1 MSMIIVIKTI
11 ITSNHYKLFV
21 RFSNLETVFLLLTI
35 GTIEIFDKN
44 FLYLITDSTPEMYF
58 KV

>member
-1 MSMIIVIKTI
+1 MIIVIKTI

>member
-1 MSMIIVIKTI
+1 MIIVIKTI

-21 RFSNLETVFLLLTI
+21 RFCNSETVFLLLTI
-35 GTIEIFDKN
+35 STIEIFDKN
-44 FLYLITDSTPEMYF
+44 FFYLITDRTSEMYF

>member
-1 MSMIIVIKTI
+1 MIIVIKTI

-21 RFSNLETVFLLLTI
+21 RFCNSETVFLLLTI